1 MSKSTNGT
9 TFRRVGFL
17 GAFAVAVLAMMPAPV
32 AQARG
37 GHGGGGGHG
46 GFGHGVSDH
55 GFSGGHA
62 GDDLAASPRGVVA
75 EPGTHMITV
84 TRPGF
89 RSKTFEVT
97 ARAGAPVE
105 VAVDLEK

>member
-32 AQARG
+32 AQAR
-37 GHGGGGGHG
+37 
-46 GFGHGVSDH
+46 
-55 GFSGGHA
+55 
-62 GDDLAASPRGVVA
+62 
-75 EPGTHMITV
+75 
-84 TRPGF
+84 
-89 RSKTFEVT
+89 
-97 ARAGAPVE
+97 AGAPVE

>member
-37 GHGGGGGHG
+37 P
-46 GFGHGVSDH
+46 
-55 GFSGGHA
+55 
-62 GDDLAASPRGVVA
+62 L
-75 EPGTHMITV
+75 
-84 TRPGF
+84 
-89 RSKTFEVT
+89 
-97 ARAGAPVE
+97 
-105 VAVDLEK
+105 